1 MAKILVFSRQ
11 CLFYW
16 LCQADATSTIKIFI
30 TPFLIRHSHKVHL
43 QTAEACRAGSRVS
56 DSLHY
61 HSMHMCQQT
70 LPRPLRSST
79 LPSTLFSP
87 TLGPPPWICTNLRI
101 LDLILSRHLLVSE
114 GIYSSSNP
122 WDEEKYKQECA
133 GLMFSRIGLLAEL
146 EELGLDFNGEKDGY
160 HDYDGENGS
169 SRAGEDQQTLILPV
183 GLKVGSAL
191 RDLRD
196 HPARRQEWVK
206 RNMSL

>member
-11 CLFYW
+11 CLF
-16 LCQADATSTIKIFI
+16 LLAFTSTIRIFI

-43 QTAEACRAGSRVS
+43 QTAGACRAGSRVS

-61 HSMHMCQQT
+61 HPMHVY
-70 LPRPLRSST
+70 
-79 LPSTLFSP
+79 
-87 TLGPPPWICTNLRI
+87 
-101 LDLILSRHLLVSE
+101 LILSRHLLVSE

-183 GLKVGSAL
+183 GLKVET
-191 RDLRD
+191 
-196 HPARRQEWVK
+196 PARVTQHVH
-206 RNMSL
+206 RNGSSGI